1 MVNDPENVIQYHRD
15 IVERIFV
22 SKECFHREQAR
33 LPIEEKIKILVELQ
47 KIVLH
52 TRPAIGLEDNRQL
65 WDIEEAKTDSDP
77 I

>member
-1 MVNDPENVIQYHRD
+1 
-15 IVERIFV
+15 
-22 SKECFHREQAR
+22 

-47 KIVLH
+47 KIVLN
-52 TRPAIGLEDNRQL
+52 TRPVVGPEDNRQL